1 MHGKSVR
8 RFLRRTVNEGVCHL
22 AVCQNLVPQVN
33 IKIAGKWM
41 FIPLK
46 IVLIGIDPY
55 PYPAKNILFVRY
67 QPKFRHHFELA
78 DVLILFSPST
88 THHGVSPAD
97 FQALVGV
104 AL

>member
-1 MHGKSVR
+1 
-8 RFLRRTVNEGVCHL
+8 
-22 AVCQNLVPQVN
+22 
-33 IKIAGKWM
+33 
-41 FIPLK
+41 
-46 IVLIGIDPY
+46 
-55 PYPAKNILFVRY
+55 VRY